1 MDLLTFISAISWPV
15 VFFIVVLMFRKLIVQ
30 RLKSFEGFGLKV
42 DMVEEQKQLIE
53 NPSKVVTDHRALSRQ
68 VVSSHFNAEGD
79 IGYALYSNGIL
90 IQKLKITISDLNRF
104 RDTPVHFPIAFPIM
118 VLNVQFI
125 GGSTPDV
132 IEMNRGSITLRFTNH
147 KPSHDTELINI
158 IVVGL

>member
-15 VFFIVVLMFRKLIVQ
+15 VFLIVVLMFRKLIVQ

-104 RDTPVHFPIAFPIM
+104 RDRPVHFPIAFPIM

-125 GGSTPDV
+125 GGPTPDV
-132 IEMNRGSITLRFTNH
+132 IEMNRSSMTLSFTNH
-147 KPSHDTELINI
+147 ITSDDNELINI
-158 IVVGL
+158 IVVGM

>member
-1 MDLLTFISAISWPV
+1 
-15 VFFIVVLMFRKLIVQ
+15 
-30 RLKSFEGFGLKV
+30 
-42 DMVEEQKQLIE
+42 QLIE